1 MIRNY
6 LLVSLKV
13 LMRKKFFT
21 FVSLFGI
28 SFTLAVLMAGA
39 AFLDHFTAPHPPESQ
54 LDRTLYAKTTE
65 LKGERNHIISSLSW
79 YIIENYMKRMETPEM
94 ISVTRRPV
102 ELPAFVGERKLM
114 LSVRYTDTNFWA
126 MRSFQF
132 VEGGPFTETDLE
144 NGNLTA
150 VINQRTRDE
159 YFGSSGVVGE
169 WLEVDGIRYLVTGVV
184 GNVPLTQEESYADLW
199 APLSVARFDRKEVR
213 FFGDFNVAILARSTD
228 DFPRIRDEWKGILA
242 QVDLSP
248 SRHQA
253 KEIWIPIMTRPEYV
267 STSMKMSLGLAD
279 HYEESNVFLFY
290 LALLG
295 GMLLFM
301 LLPTINLV
309 NINLSRIMERSS
321 EIGVRKAFGASR
333 RFLVGQFVTE
343 NVVLTMIGG
352 VLGLVFSWVL
362 LRWVESSGL
371 VPDADFSLNLRVFAL
386 SFLICLFFG
395 VFSGVYP
402 AWRMSRLHPVDALR
416 GGVS

>member
-28 SFTLAVLMAGA
+28 SFTLAVLMAGT

-54 LDRTLYAKTTE
+54 LDRTLYARTTE

-79 YIIENYMKRMETPEM
+79 HVIETYMKRMETPEL
-94 ISVTRRPV
+94 ISVTKRPQ
-102 ELPAFVGERKLM
+102 ELPVFVGDRKLM
-114 LSVRYTDTNFWA
+114 LSVRHTDTNFWT

-132 VEGGPFTETDLE
+132 VEGGAFTEADLE
-144 NGNLTA
+144 NGNPVA

-159 YFGSSGVVGE
+159 YFGGDGVVGK
-169 WLEVDGIRYLVTGVV
+169 WLEVDGIRYRVAGVV
-184 GNVPLTQEESYADLW
+184 RNVPLTQEESYGDLW

-213 FFGDFNVAILARSTD
+213 FFGDFMVSILARSRD

-242 QVDLSP
+242 QVDLSS
-248 SRHQA
+248 SRREL

-267 STSMKMSLGLAD
+267 STNMKMSMGLTD
-279 HYEESNVFLFY
+279 HYEESNVVVFY
-290 LALLG
+290 LALLA

-333 RFLVGQFVTE
+333 QFLVGQFVTE
-343 NVVLTMIGG
+343 NVVLTLIGG
-352 VLGLVFSWVL
+352 ALGFVFSWVL

-371 VPDADFSLNLRVFAL
+371 IPDAHFSLNLRVFAL
-386 SFLICLFFG
+386 SFVICLFFG